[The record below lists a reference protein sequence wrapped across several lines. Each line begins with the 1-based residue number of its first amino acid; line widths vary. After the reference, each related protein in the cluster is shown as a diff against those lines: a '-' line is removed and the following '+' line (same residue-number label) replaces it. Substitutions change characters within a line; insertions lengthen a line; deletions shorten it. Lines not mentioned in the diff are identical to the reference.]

1 MSLAVVIG
9 VFVLVVTVAI
19 VWITVRYMRTER
31 VELPA
36 ELVAR
41 RKALSERLD
50 LVISGVPD
58 KPRLQGDEVPD
69 HPKAAVIEAKIL
81 SDDLRGALIEAED
94 LLSDSADDPRV
105 HVLLARVLL
114 HMDET
119 GAAWQEIKRA
129 RALQASGPMIDYLEG
144 RAEHLRV
151 LRRINPNN
159 MEVQGSPVPSLIT
172 PFEMFIL
179 QLERQRQRSQDAAAI
194 WLASLGDGTRTLDHE
209 EITALIVEHYA
220 SYYESMDKLLNAAE
234 QAPGFTEALYH
245 IARLALKVGF
255 IRQGM
260 DLMNAIEPLM
270 ESSPE
275 KRFYHRDL
283 AELRDEETPAALSNL
298 PPVATTAKRS
308 KSLKVLN

>member
-1 MSLAVVIG
+1 MNLAVAIG
-9 VFVLVVTVAI
+9 IVVLVVSVVV
-19 VWITVRYMRTER
+19 VWVTIRYMRTQR
-31 VELPA
+31 LELPA

-50 LVISGVPD
+50 LIISQVPD

-81 SDDLRGALIEAED
+81 SEDIRGALIEAED

-114 HMDET
+114 HMDEI

-129 RALQASGPMIDYLEG
+129 RTLEASGPMIDYLEG

-159 MEVQGSPVPSLIT
+159 MEVQSSPVPSLIT

-194 WLASLGDGTRTLDHE
+194 WLASMGDGTRTLDHE
-209 EITALIVEHYA
+209 EITALIVDHYG
-220 SYYESMDKLLNAAE
+220 SYYDSLDKLMAAAE
-234 QAPGFTEALYH
+234 QVPGFTEALYH
-245 IARLALKVGF
+245 TARLSLKVGF
-255 IRQGM
+255 IRPGM
-260 DLMNAIEPLM
+260 ELMNAIEPLM
-270 ESSPE
+270 DNSPE

-298 PPVATTAKRS
+298 PPIAPTAKRS